1 MMQAK
6 PLPTSI
12 DPLLHWPELGVCRVP
27 YQVFTDQALYDC
39 EQERIFRGDAWHW
52 VGLEAETPQPGD
64 FKTNAIGDTPV
75 VMIRDAQGTMKV
87 FVNRCAHRGAVLCID
102 QRGSTRGFTCVYH
115 NWSYDLDGNLQGVA
129 FRHGVNKQGGLPPD
143 FDFAVHHLQR
153 LRVEVLGGLVFATF
167 SEAVAPLHDWL
178 GARMTQHIER
188 IFCRPIQLLG
198 SYTQYMHNNW
208 KLYVENVK
216 DSYHA
221 SLLHLFFTTFKLNR
235 LTMEGAVEVSDSGG
249 HHISW
254 SKMAADQSDGTE
266 YEQGTLRAMQ
276 DDFRL
281 ADRRLL
287 QTWPEFPDGVTH
299 AIQTVFP
306 NLVVQQIQNSLA
318 VRLMVPKGVDACE
331 LQWLLF
337 GYADDTPEQTE
348 MRLVQSNLIGP
359 AGLVSMEDGV
369 VGSFIQ
375 RAITR
380 DPDKAAVLEMG
391 GRDVEQRT
399 SRVSEASIRGF
410 WQAYRTIMHL

>member
-1 MMQAK
+1 MQTI
-6 PLPTSI
+6 PLST
-12 DPLLHWPELGVCRVP
+12 DTVPLLYWPALGVCRVP
-27 YQVFTDQALYDC
+27 YQVFTDQALYDV

-52 VGLEAETPQPGD
+52 VGLEAETPHAGD

-75 VMIRDAQGTMKV
+75 VMIRDAQGAMKV

-102 QRGSTRGFTCVYH
+102 QRGNTKGFTCVYH

-129 FRHGVNKQGGLPPD
+129 FRHGVNKQGGLPAD
-143 FDFAVHHLQR
+143 FDFTAHHLQR

-167 SEAVAPLHDWL
+167 SEAVAPLRDWL
-178 GARMTQHIER
+178 GTRMTQHIER
-188 IFCRPIQLLG
+188 IFCRPIQILG

-254 SKMAADQSDGTE
+254 SKMAADQSNGTE

-287 QTWPEFPDGVTH
+287 QTWPEFADGVTH

-318 VRLMVPKGVDACE
+318 LRLMVPKGVNECE

-375 RAITR
+375 RAIAR
-380 DPDKAAVLEMG
+380 DPAKAAVLEMG
-391 GRDVEQRT
+391 GRDVEPKT

-410 WQAYRTIMHL
+410 WQAYRAIMHL